1 MTTFE
6 KIYEAVKQIPPGKV
20 STYGIIAN
28 LANMPRSAK
37 IVGYA
42 LHCNPKPI
50 EIPCHRVVNRF
61 GKLSNSF
68 AFGGT
73 DAQKQL
79 LESEG
84 VVVFNETVDLEKY
97 LYDPNND
104 FKHTRKPKIF

>member
-1 MTTFE
+1 MNTFE
-6 KIYEAVKQIPPGKV
+6 KIYEAVKLIPAGKV

-37 IVGYA
+37 IVGFA

-68 AFGGT
+68 AFGGS

-84 VVVFNETVDLEKY
+84 VEVIDEMVDLNKY
-97 LYDPNND
+97 LFDPQND
-104 FKHTRKPKIF
+104 FNHTRKPKLI